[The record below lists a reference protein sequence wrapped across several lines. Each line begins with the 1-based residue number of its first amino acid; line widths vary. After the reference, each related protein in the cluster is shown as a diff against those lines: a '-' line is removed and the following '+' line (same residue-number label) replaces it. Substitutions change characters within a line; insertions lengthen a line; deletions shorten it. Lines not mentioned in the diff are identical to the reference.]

1 MKREIYLVPYG
12 GLANR
17 VRAINATLEL
27 AKANDIPLTVIW
39 FKNFELNAPFT
50 SIFNMPLYDKL
61 MVKEATFFDR
71 FIYRS
76 PRRHTLWLPFIT
88 APILFDRC
96 IYSSEFVKLRNEGK
110 LEDIIKSSGKVLI
123 ESCYDFGNY
132 APSLSDNFVLVKD
145 ILSEVDN
152 YIDKNFGSRNIGVH
166 IRRTDNLLSIERS
179 PLELFIDAMQKEV
192 ELYPKTKFYLAT
204 DDKATKKYLK
214 DIFGDKIL
222 SIETDCNRNSE
233 EGIKEAVKEMWL
245 LSKTE
250 KIYGSFYSSFSE
262 IAAKISNIPL
272 QILQIND

>member
-27 AKANDIPLTVIW
+27 AKINDIPLTIIW
-39 FKNFELNAPFT
+39 FKNFELNASFT
-50 SIFNMPLYDKL
+50 SIFKMPLYDKL
-61 MVKEATFFDR
+61 SVKEATFFDR

-88 APILFDRC
+88 APLYFNRC

-110 LEDIIKSSGKVLI
+110 LEDIIKNSGKVLI
-123 ESCYDFGNY
+123 ESCYDFGDY
-132 APSLSDNFVLVKD
+132 SSSLSDNFIPAND
-145 ILSEVDN
+145 IILD
-152 YIDKNFGSRNIGVH
+152 IDSYFSSNFAERTIGIH
-166 IRRTDNLLSIERS
+166 IRRTDNVQSIERS
-179 PLELFIDAMQKEV
+179 PIELFIDAMHREV
-192 ELYPKTKFYLAT
+192 EICSDTKFYLAT
-204 DDKATKKYLK
+204 DDKATKKYLR

-233 EGIKEAVKEMWL
+233 EGIKEAVKEMWF

-262 IAAKISNIPL
+262 IAAKIGNIPL
-272 QILQIND
+272 QILQIKD

>member
-1 MKREIYLVPYG
+1 MKRDIYLVPYG

-27 AKANDIPLTVIW
+27 AKANDIPLTIIW
-39 FKNFELNAPFT
+39 FKSFELNAPFT
-50 SIFNMPLYDKL
+50 SIFKMPLYDKL
-61 MVKEATFFDR
+61 RVKEAVFFDR

-132 APSLSDNFVLVKD
+132 APSLSDNFIPANEIILD
-145 ILSEVDN
+145 IGS
-152 YIDKNFGSRNIGVH
+152 YIKSNFAERTIGVH

-179 PLELFIDAMQKEV
+179 PLDLFIDAMHREV
-192 ELYPKTKFYLAT
+192 EICSDTKFYLAT
-204 DDKATKKYLK
+204 DDKATKKHLK

-245 LSKTE
+245 LSRTE

-262 IAAKISNIPL
+262 IAAKVGNIPL